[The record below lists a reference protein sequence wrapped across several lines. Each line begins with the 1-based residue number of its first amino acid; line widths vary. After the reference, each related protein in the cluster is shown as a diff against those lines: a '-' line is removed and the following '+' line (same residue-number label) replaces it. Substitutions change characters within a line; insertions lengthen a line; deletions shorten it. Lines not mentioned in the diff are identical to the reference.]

1 MADPSAP
8 RSPFAPW
15 DRREL
20 PGLFTVEES
29 ARRVGHYA
37 WIEMRLFEALGGWV
51 ATVPELDVKTMLG
64 RHCYHHAWH
73 AELWVKR
80 LPELREMRPERLIKA
95 PNADLEAFVAAMTEP
110 EAPGLTI
117 EKLVGVYRVLLP
129 RKIAAY
135 TYHLAA
141 TSRIT
146 DAPTMRSLDFILQD
160 ETTDWRDG
168 EMTLQSLIQTDDEVA
183 RAARRQAELE
193 TLMNRA
199 GGIAGPGSL
208 GQAAPQDSPTG
219 NSRVGAA

>member
-20 PGLFTVEES
+20 AGLFTVEES

-73 AELWVKR
+73 AELWHKR
-80 LPELREMRPERLIKA
+80 LPELREMRPDRLIRP
-95 PNADLEAFVAAMTEP
+95 PNEALEAFVVALTEP
-110 EAPGLTI
+110 EAPELTI

-141 TSRIT
+141 TSRVT
-146 DAPTMRSLDFILQD
+146 DAPTIRSLGFILED
-160 ETTDWRDG
+160 ETTDWREG
-168 EMTLQSLIQTDDEVA
+168 EMLLQALIETDAEVD
-183 RAARRQAELE
+183 RAARRQSALE
-193 TLMNRA
+193 TLMVRA

-208 GQAAPQDSPTG
+208 GE
-219 NSRVGAA
+219 NSTSQTVGAAS